1 MAKFKR
7 FLLLLLVLPAT
18 SAVASSVIL
27 FDNPTTSSIPS
38 VATQPALQPAF
49 KPYKPVEPAPSSATP
64 ILDLDADMVKALEQQ
79 PNESETQF
87 YERTKKFYEKSA
99 KQMEGAVQNHF
110 RAMEQLKVPD
120 Y

>member
-27 FDNPTTSSIPS
+27 FDNPTISSTPS
-38 VATQPALQPAF
+38 VATQPAF

-64 ILDLDADMVKALEQQ
+64 ILDLDADMMKALEQQ

-99 KQMEGAVQNHF
+99 KEMEGAVQNHF
-110 RAMEQLKVPD
+110 RAMEQLKAPD